1 MICTANR
8 RCDEISAQSR
18 GTTTDL
24 FFVRIDS
31 DSQII
36 KYAKHTFG
44 HNHMAVQTKRRTTK
58 RHKISTFT
66 PSLPPAPREAINGV
80 IKKPAQRASLFAI
93 SV

>member
-58 RHKISTFT
+58 RHKIST
-66 PSLPPAPREAINGV
+66 SPAPREAINGV
-80 IKKPAQRASLFAI
+80 IMKPAQRASLFAI